1 MTPAV
6 YEQFRNLILVGRAQ
20 VKLKTGVS
28 NKTQRQIAPCCIAT
42 LPKKNTISMV
52 QKKGGTLW
60 ALAKGIGALCGLC
73 CIYLTYFL
81 VSHLP
86 GTPALRSKHL
96 NFEKSENLPGLSH
109 LATGPGRVPTLGNVS
124 FRGHQLRSWRLNL
137 NLVSVER
144 GGQHFPCLQSSQK
157 IWHLECGGVTAEWE
171 TKTFQLMQGIAFRW
185 HVMFHTPVRQL
196 QISAW
201 LPSAAVEGQ
210 VDGSPVV
217 ARHRKEMARLVAS
230 YTASSSF
237 PGKGPERLLDDDTE
251 TEWFAGKGEQDAWI
265 LLDLEGAF
273 DSSLYKRLV
282 GSFFSFFGF
291 YFESILGLW

>member
-1 MTPAV
+1 
-6 YEQFRNLILVGRAQ
+6 
-20 VKLKTGVS
+20 
-28 NKTQRQIAPCCIAT
+28 
-42 LPKKNTISMV
+42 MV
-52 QKKGGTLW
+52 QKKGGSLW

-73 CIYLTYFL
+73 CLYLTYFL

-86 GTPALRSKHL
+86 GTPALRSKNV
-96 NFEKSENLPGLSH
+96 NFEKNDKLIGLSH
-109 LATGPGRVPTLGNVS
+109 LVTGPGRVPTLGNVS
-124 FRGHQLRSWRLNL
+124 FRGHQLHSWRLNL
-137 NLVSVER
+137 NFVSVER
-144 GGQHFPCLQSSQK
+144 GGEHVPCLQSSQNR
-157 IWHLECGGVTAEWE
+157 WRLECGDVTADWE
-171 TKTFQLMQGIAFRW
+171 TKNFQLLHGMAFRW
-185 HVMFHTPVRQL
+185 HVMFHSPVRQL

-273 DSSLYKRLV
+273 DSSLYKRSVLICGGGFLLRKHLGTM
-282 GSFFSFFGF
+282 GSMWTLHRFLEPYLLS
-291 YFESILGLW
+291 